1 MREREYVYV
10 CMCVY
15 ALGSM
20 LPSEVLAL
28 PELLCGYGAR
38 GRAGLLLTPTGMR
51 LEMLRGICG
60 RDVGKVQG
68 PSHLLLPDSE
78 ILLGDVSW
86 APKLPVPQC
95 GDGEGQDTAAQ
106 PPCSCHRPPAGPWA
120 SPGGMVSPS
129 QSQEV
134 PRGINRKKIAQ
145 EALRPGLLP

>member
-1 MREREYVYV
+1 MREREYVYM

-20 LPSEVLAL
+20 LPSEVLAR
-28 PELLCGYGAR
+28 PELLCGSGAR

-60 RDVGKVQG
+60 RGKVQG
-68 PSHLLLPDSE
+68 PSHLLPPDSE
-78 ILLGDVSW
+78 ILLGDLSR
-86 APKLPVPQC
+86 APKPPVPQC

-120 SPGGMVSPS
+120 SPGGMVSLPS
-129 QSQEV
+129 
-134 PRGINRKKIAQ
+134 PRKCQGALTGRK
-145 EALRPGLLP
+145 